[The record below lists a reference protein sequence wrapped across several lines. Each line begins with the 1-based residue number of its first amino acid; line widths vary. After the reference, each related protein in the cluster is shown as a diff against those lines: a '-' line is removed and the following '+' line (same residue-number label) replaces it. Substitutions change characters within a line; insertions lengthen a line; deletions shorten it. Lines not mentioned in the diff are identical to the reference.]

1 MTHSK
6 HELERLKTEFR
17 NRRLAMYGREPGT
30 YESADEMLT
39 SAKHLRDFC
48 IASGHDLEDLD
59 AFLHEVEDDFQS
71 SLPK

>member
-1 MTHSK
+1 
-6 HELERLKTEFR
+6 
-17 NRRLAMYGREPGT
+17 MYGREPGT

-59 AFLHEVEDDFQS
+59 AFLREVEDDFQS